1 MSVETDKERAWY
13 CLVTPIL
20 WPLLTLQVVM
30 VGLWLAVGLS
40 GRWLVLSPAPWG
52 DTFWWLLVLLV
63 GSGLNV
69 TAFLMLLRQRL
80 RGEEARVDAAFAR
93 IGERLTVGGGDD
105 AVGAGRVADPDLPL
119 HRRLESVAEGCNALI
134 ECWQAE
140 LEAVRGVERRLNDDL
155 QAQQG
160 RLARL
165 ETGRVRAQQESRLKS
180 GYLSHLQQ
188 MLNPLMASVSEVLK
202 GERFQRADD
211 EAERE
216 ALEGLRERLSETAV
230 LLENLGDPDPREAG
244 APMPPPPAAAR
255 VLVVDD
261 GPVNLMLARKV
272 LEGQGLDVVTA
283 TSGREALDNLEA
295 APFDLVFLDIYMADM
310 DGVATCRAWRAREAE
325 RGDGARSVLVALTAN
340 AGEADRQRFREA
352 GMDDYL
358 AKPYRPQDLLDR
370 VDHWLPGR
378 LAREEEA

>member
-1 MSVETDKERAWY
+1 MTMSVETSKERAWPR
-13 CLVTPIL
+13 LVTPIL
-20 WPLLTLQVVM
+20 WPLLALQVVL

-40 GRWLVLSPAPWG
+40 GRWLVLSPVSWG
-52 DTFWWLLVLLV
+52 DTFWWLLVLAV

-80 RGEEARVDAAFAR
+80 RAEEARVEAAFGR
-93 IGERLTVGGGDD
+93 LNERLVAIGGDD
-105 AVGAGRVADPDLPL
+105 APGAGRLQDAGLPL
-119 HRRLESVAEGCNALI
+119 ERRLEAVAESCDALGAR
-134 ECWQAE
+134 WRAE

-165 ETGRVRAQQESRLKS
+165 ETGRVRAQEESRLKS

-188 MLNPLMASVSEVLK
+188 MLQPLMASVSEVLQ
-202 GERFQRADD
+202 GERFQRPDGD
-211 EAERE
+211 AERN
-216 ALEGLRERLSETAV
+216 ALAGLRERLAETAV
-230 LLENLGDPDPREAG
+230 LLENLGDPEPTEA
-244 APMPPPPAAAR
+244 ALPPASAAR

-272 LEGQGLDVVTA
+272 LEGRGLEVVTA
-283 TSGREALDNLEA
+283 TSGREALDSLEA
-295 APFDLVFLDIYMADM
+295 SPFDMVFLDIYMAGL
-310 DGVATCRAWRAREAE
+310 DGVETCRAWRTREAE
-325 RGDGARSVLVALTAN
+325 RGDRGRSVLVALTAN
-340 AGEADRQRFREA
+340 AGESDRRRFREA

-370 VDHWLPGR
+370 VQHWLPGR
-378 LAREEEA
+378 LMGEEDA